1 MIQNAEWH
9 QNDEDIYLKNNRD
22 MKKLAILCASLL
34 LTVSANAQFEEG
46 KVY

>member
-22 MKKLAILCASLL
+22 MKKLAFMCISLADGVGKC
-34 LTVSANAQFEEG
+34 TV
-46 KVY
+46 

>member
-1 MIQNAEWH
+1 
-9 QNDEDIYLKNNRD
+9 

-46 KVY
+46 KVYCLSLIHI